1 MEKICGYL
9 PGGNSTGVGAISV
22 VPRHIFVLLKRYGLP
37 KIEPTF
43 FRTRF
48 VKRSRPG
55 WEVHFKI

>member
-1 MEKICGYL
+1 MEKSVGIHQ
-9 PGGNSTGVGAISV
+9 GVIQQGGAISV
-22 VPRHIFVLLKRYGLP
+22 APRRIFVPLKRYGHP